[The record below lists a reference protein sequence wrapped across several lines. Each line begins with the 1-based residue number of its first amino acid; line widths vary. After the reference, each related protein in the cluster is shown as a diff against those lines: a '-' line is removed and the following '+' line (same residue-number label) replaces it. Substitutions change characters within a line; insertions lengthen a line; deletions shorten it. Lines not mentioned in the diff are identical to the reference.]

1 MTTVALLHLSLW
13 WPVAFFGQVAGL
25 GQTAR
30 VQRGPSQAARCA
42 SNGTGPAALP
52 ILSSHRP
59 PLLVPRHLPEHPLIS
74 RADHERLLHPPLLFF
89 ARRLGPLIYFAPH
102 PALHLGKFR

>member
-1 MTTVALLHLSLW
+1 MTTVALLSSLSL
-13 WPVAFFGQVAGL
+13 VAGRFL
-25 GQTAR
+25 RAGSRAGPDCAR
-30 VQRGPSQAARCA
+30 PTRAFSGRALREQW
-42 SNGTGPAALP
+42 NGPAALP

>member
-1 MTTVALLHLSLW
+1 MTPVALLSSLSLW

-42 SNGTGPAALP
+42 SNGTALLP
-52 ILSSHRP
+52 CPSSRHTGHLSSFHAISQNIHSYLELITNDSSILRFSS
-59 PLLVPRHLPEHPLIS
+59 LLAVLAH
-74 RADHERLLHPPLLFF
+74 
-89 ARRLGPLIYFAPH
+89 
-102 PALHLGKFR
+102 